1 MKILYLT
8 GGAGQMYCGSC
19 LRDNA
24 LATELIA
31 RGHDVTLLPVYT
43 PTLTDEP
50 NVSGD
55 RVFFGGISVYLE
67 QYVPLFRKSPQWLDR
82 LWDST
87 PMLQLASRRSIST
100 SPKMLG
106 ELTVSMLKGEKG
118 FQHKEISK
126 LLDWLKHE
134 GPPDVVSL
142 PYSLLLGLAKRLK
155 EALDRP
161 ICCTLQ
167 GEDLFLEGL
176 QEPYRSEA
184 KELIGSNLRLVDA
197 FISVSEYYADFMPDY
212 LGIPR
217 EKIRVVPLGINLQ
230 GYEQRKSERSDPFT
244 IGFFARIAP
253 EKGLH
258 VLADAYRAMR
268 ASGDLPNARLEAAGY
283 LAPEHK
289 SYLINIEKQMKE
301 AGLASEFHYRGVVDR
316 EEKIAFLKTLDL
328 LSVPATYD
336 EPKGMFLLEA
346 MACGVPVV
354 QPKRGAFPEIIEK
367 TGGGLLVEPDRA
379 ESLAAGI
386 LRIYRDPIL
395 AKELGR
401 SGFEKVRMHYSVARM
416 ADRALET
423 YESMLTHEHE
433 PQKSTPR
440 TGSPPNAKA
449 HNQPARA
456 GESIEPGA

>member
-24 LATELIA
+24 LATELIS

-55 RVFFGGISVYLE
+55 KVFFGGISVYLE
-67 QYVPLFRKSPQWLDR
+67 QYVPLFRKSPRWLDR

-106 ELTVSMLKGEKG
+106 ELTVSMLKGEAG
-118 FQHKEISK
+118 FQNKEIEK
-126 LLDWLKHE
+126 LLEWLTHE
-134 GPPDVVSL
+134 GAPDVVSL
-142 PYSLLLGLAKRLK
+142 PYTLLLGLAKPLK
-155 EALDRP
+155 QALGRP

-176 QEPYRSEA
+176 HEPYRSQA
-184 KELIGSNLRLVDA
+184 KDLIRENVEYVDA
-197 FISVSEYYADFMPDY
+197 FIAVSEYYGEFMPGY
-212 LGIPR
+212 LGIPPN
-217 EKIRVVPLGINLQ
+217 KIRVVPLGINLQ
-230 GYEQRKSERSDPFT
+230 GYEQKASTSSGPFT
-244 IGFFARIAP
+244 VGYFARIAP

-258 VLADAYRAMR
+258 VLADAYRRLRLGGELSNGAGGNSR
-268 ASGDLPNARLEAAGY
+268 GARLEAAGY

-289 SYLINIEKQMKE
+289 KYLDDIEREMKD
-301 AGLASEFHYRGVVDR
+301 AGLGDEFHYRGVVDR
-316 EEKIAFLKTLDL
+316 DQKISFLQGLDV

-346 MACGVPVV
+346 MACGIPVV
-354 QPKRGAFPEIIEK
+354 QPRRGGFTEVVEK
-367 TGGGLLVEPDRA
+367 TGGGLLVKPDDPA
-379 ESLAAGI
+379 SLADG
-386 LRIYRDPIL
+386 LLEIYRDPSL
-395 AKELGR
+395 AKRLAE
-401 SGFEKVRMHYSVARM
+401 SGYQKVREHYGVGVM
-416 ADRALET
+416 ADRALEV
-423 YESMLTHEHE
+423 YEGLL
-433 PQKSTPR
+433 K
-440 TGSPPNAKA
+440 N
-449 HNQPARA
+449 
-456 GESIEPGA
+456 